1 MTKRAAKPDHA
12 PAYEEFV
19 AKLETAV
26 ERLESGG
33 LTLEEALAAYEE
45 GTALAAQC
53 QRLLDTAEQKIRE
66 LREAEEA
73 RP

>member
-1 MTKRAAKPDHA
+1 MTKRAAKPDHS
-12 PAYEEFV
+12 PAYEELV

-66 LREAEEA
+66 LREAEES
-73 RP
+73 

>member
-1 MTKRAAKPDHA
+1 MTKRALKPEHP
-12 PAYEEFV
+12 PAYEKLV
-19 AKLETAV
+19 ANLEAIV

-66 LREAEEA
+66 LREAEE
-73 RP
+73 R